1 MSIAGAF
8 TAARERRNE
17 RGKQMA
23 AEIYHV

>member
-1 MSIAGAF
+1 MLIAGAF